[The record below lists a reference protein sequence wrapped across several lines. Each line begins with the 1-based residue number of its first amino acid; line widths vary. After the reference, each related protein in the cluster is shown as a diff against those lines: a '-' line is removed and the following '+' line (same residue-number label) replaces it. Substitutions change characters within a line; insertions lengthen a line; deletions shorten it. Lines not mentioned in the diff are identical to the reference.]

1 MLVSNLAHTEIKNL
15 KNILLF
21 GTLDIIHDIN
31 METSTVCNRRCS
43 YCPNS
48 IYDRGLEKNKK
59 DMPFW
64 LFKKIIDE
72 LSEINFEG
80 RLSPHFFNEPL
91 LDERIFTLIKY
102 AITKLPKARIVLY
115 TNGDFLT
122 PITYNALIEAGVS
135 GFVITSHEGKH
146 NNNLES
152 FLHELKENKN
162 NQKVKIQHLR
172 FSQETPLKNR
182 GGMVR
187 PKLIDYAPDC
197 LRESNPLC
205 IDFSGNVVLC
215 CHDYLATV
223 KFGNLEK
230 EKIMDIWKKKSYK
243 MLRKELKK
251 RIYRLAICRKCVGQD
266 NA

>member
-152 FLHELKENKN
+152 RGADCGGAH
-162 NQKVKIQHLR
+162 QHLPDGL
-172 FSQETPLKNR
+172 QPADVPAR
-182 GGMVR
+182 GDAFR
-187 PKLIDYAPDC
+187 APQ
-197 LRESNPLC
+197 RA
-205 IDFSGNVVLC
+205 G
-215 CHDYLATV
+215 AA
-223 KFGNLEK
+223 G
-230 EKIMDIWKKKSYK
+230 
-243 MLRKELKK
+243 R
-251 RIYRLAICRKCVGQD
+251 
-266 NA
+266 